1 MATATKKKTKTK
13 TKTKAVPPPNAF
25 IGRATKPK
33 HADLAH
39 ALHES
44 IGLWDALV
52 EGLETEFGLKQE
64 WNSYSA
70 KYGWSLRLKKKDRN
84 IVYLAPYDGEFAVM
98 LLLGAKALAA
108 AKQELRTE
116 VFAGAIKYP
125 EGTAI
130 RVPVHSQADFAVVRR
145 LVAAKLA

>member
-1 MATATKKKTKTK
+1 MATAAKKKA
-13 TKTKAVPPPNAF
+13 KAPALPPNAF

-33 HADLAH
+33 HADLAR

-44 IGLWDALV
+44 VGLWDALV
-52 EGLETEFGLKQE
+52 AGIETEFGLKQE
-64 WNSYSA
+64 WNSFSA

-84 IVYLAPYDGEFAVM
+84 IVYLAPYAGEFAVM
-98 LLLGAKALAA
+98 ILLGAKALAA
-108 AKQELRTE
+108 AKHELPSG

-130 RVPVHSQADFAVVRR
+130 RVPIRSQADFAIVRR
-145 LVAAKLA
+145 LVAAKLL